1 MVKFDLERP
10 TERQLHEGLTCGL
23 IAESIV
29 IPVLVLVTLL
39 DHRPVRWGYIAAA
52 GACIFVSI
60 LYLAMFAAITRGK
73 AGLHSQ
79 ANLWFGIVCMALT
92 ALACIELAAA
102 DRLGLYTPAML
113 IGVVFVCVIGDVR
126 MRVVT
131 DLYVLFLIG
140 WIGWEE
146 GLRGTELA
154 TFLIIYACTVA
165 IITVIC
171 ARTVGSLAGDVN
183 VRQGIQGLTEAFD
196 DVELSADSNTDTIRE
211 VLGKGLPLLQTVMP
225 VDHAAVFVR
234 NAALDRFVMVMAWP
248 EEAATACAELA
259 VLPGLADAMRTGAFV
274 CDEHHCIIPNGY
286 SVDGELVLVLTHEA
300 SDLEGDPRVAEAAEL
315 AASAFLRATS
325 RANFVYGLQN
335 ESRTDPLTGL
345 ANRRRL
351 FERIEVEMAHA
362 LRSDTPLTL
371 AMIDLD
377 HFKDF
382 NDRFGHVAGDTVLRT
397 VAAVMVSNVRGQDM
411 VARYGGEEF
420 CMILPET
427 DLVGA
432 HHLLDSLR
440 CGGRD
445 LVSDF
450 GVTLS
455 AGLTSWDGVEDTT
468 SLIERADQALYRAK
482 EMGRNRVVS
491 IQAYTEF

>member
-1 MVKFDLERP
+1 MKFDLERP
-10 TERQLHEGLTCGL
+10 TQRQLHEGLTCGL

-29 IPVLVLVTLL
+29 IPMLVLVTLL
-39 DHRPVRWGYIAAA
+39 DHRSVHWGYVAAA
-52 GACIFVSI
+52 GACVFVSI
-60 LYLAMFAAITRGK
+60 VYLAMFAALTRGK
-73 AGLHSQ
+73 ASLRAQ
-79 ANLWFGIVCMALT
+79 ANVWFVAVCMALT

-102 DRLGLYTPAML
+102 DSLALYTPAML
-113 IGVVFVCVIGDVR
+113 IGVVFVCVVGDWR

-131 DLYVLFLIG
+131 DLYAMVLIA

-146 GLRGTELA
+146 GLRGSDYA
-154 TFLIIYACTVA
+154 TSLIIYACTIT

-171 ARTVGSLAGDVN
+171 ARTVGSLTGDVN
-183 VRQGIQGLTEAFD
+183 VREAITGLQEELD
-196 DVELSADSNTDTIRE
+196 EVELRADSNADTIRE
-211 VLGKGLPLLQTVMP
+211 VLERGLPLIGSVMP

-234 NAALDRFVMVMAWP
+234 NAALDRFVMVVAWP
-248 EEAATACAELA
+248 DEAAAACAELA
-259 VLPGLADAMRTGAFV
+259 TLPGLTAALHTGSV
-274 CDEHHCIIPNGY
+274 VRDENQCIIPIGY
-286 SVDGELVLVLTHEA
+286 SVDGELVLVLTREGTDMEA
-300 SDLEGDPRVAEAAEL
+300 DPRSAEAAEL
-315 AASAFLRATS
+315 LASAFLRATS

-362 LRSDTPLTL
+362 LRADAPLTL

-377 HFKDF
+377 HFKNF
-382 NDRFGHVAGDTVLRT
+382 NDLHGHVAGDTVLRT

-420 CMILPET
+420 CMVLPET

-432 HHLLDSLR
+432 HHLMDSLR

-445 LVSDF
+445 SVSSF

-455 AGLTSWDGVEDTT
+455 VGLTSWDGIEDTT

>member
-1 MVKFDLERP
+1 VKFDLERP
-10 TERQLHEGLTCGL
+10 TQRQLHEGLTCGL
-23 IAESIV
+23 LAESIV
-29 IPVLVLVTLL
+29 IPVLVILTLL
-39 DHRPVRWGYIAAA
+39 DHRPIRWGYIAAA
-52 GACIFVSI
+52 GACIVVSI
-60 LYLAMFAAITRGK
+60 LYLALFAALTRGK
-73 AGLHSQ
+73 ANLRTQ
-79 ANLWFGIVCMALT
+79 ANLWFGIVCLALT

-113 IGVVFVCVIGDVR
+113 IGVVFVCVIGDRR
-126 MRVVT
+126 MKVVT
-131 DLYVLFLIG
+131 DFYALFLVA

-146 GLRGTELA
+146 GLRGTDLA
-154 TFLIIYACTVA
+154 TYLVIFACTIA

-183 VRQGIQGLTEAFD
+183 VRQAITQLTEAFD
-196 DVELSADSNTDTIRE
+196 EVELNADSNADTIRE
-211 VLGKGLPLLQTVMP
+211 VLAMGLPLLNSVMP
-225 VDHAAVFVR
+225 VDYAAIFVR
-234 NAALDRFVMVMAWP
+234 NAALDRFVMIMAWP
-248 EEAATACAELA
+248 QDAETRCAELA
-259 VLPGLADAMRTGAFV
+259 ILPGLSESLETGSFV
-274 CDEHHCIIPNGY
+274 CAANQCMIPVGY
-286 SVDGELVLVLTHEA
+286 SVDGELLLVLTNEA
-300 SDLEGDPRVAEAAEL
+300 SEMEGDPKVAEAAEL
-315 AASAFLRATS
+315 IASAFLRATS

-351 FERIEVEMAHA
+351 FERIEMEMAHA
-362 LRSDTPLTL
+362 LRSDTPLAL

-377 HFKDF
+377 HFKRF
-382 NDRFGHVAGDTVLRT
+382 NDQFGHVAGDTVLRT
-397 VAAVMVSNVRGQDM
+397 VAAVMVSNIRGQDM

-420 CMILPET
+420 CMVLPET

-432 HHLLDSLR
+432 HHLLDNLR

-445 LVSDF
+445 SVSDF

-455 AGLTSWDGVEDTT
+455 AGLTSWDGIEDTT

>member
-113 IGVVFVCVIGDVR
+113 IGVVFVCVVGDVR

-146 GLRGTELA
+146 GLRGAQLA

-171 ARTVGSLAGDVN
+171 ARTVGS
-183 VRQGIQGLTEAFD
+183 QSQ
-196 DVELSADSNTDTIRE
+196 
-211 VLGKGLPLLQTVMP
+211 
-225 VDHAAVFVR
+225 
-234 NAALDRFVMVMAWP
+234 
-248 EEAATACAELA
+248 A
-259 VLPGLADAMRTGAFV
+259 VLAAIHELRKMADRSVGAV
-274 CDEHHCIIPNGY
+274 P
-286 SVDGELVLVLTHEA
+286 
-300 SDLEGDPRVAEAAEL
+300 AADHPVSRWQETQT
-315 AASAFLRATS
+315 STS
-325 RANFVYGLQN
+325 R
-335 ESRTDPLTGL
+335 
-345 ANRRRL
+345 
-351 FERIEVEMAHA
+351 
-362 LRSDTPLTL
+362 
-371 AMIDLD
+371 
-377 HFKDF
+377 
-382 NDRFGHVAGDTVLRT
+382 DRGVA
-397 VAAVMVSNVRGQDM
+397 
-411 VARYGGEEF
+411 
-420 CMILPET
+420 
-427 DLVGA
+427 
-432 HHLLDSLR
+432 
-440 CGGRD
+440 
-445 LVSDF
+445 
-450 GVTLS
+450 
-455 AGLTSWDGVEDTT
+455 
-468 SLIERADQALYRAK
+468 
-482 EMGRNRVVS
+482 
-491 IQAYTEF
+491 